1 MLKPETGHTP
11 FGIFYGWIMLA
22 GAVLGLATYGS
33 LFTYGFST
41 YFIPLQRALSTN
53 RAALSLG
60 FSFTRIESALL
71 GPIEGYLVDHYGPR
85 RIIFAGYLLM
95 GLGFIAFSRIDTIT
109 TFYIGFAFIAFGAS
123 LSGFLPMS
131 TAITNWFIRRR
142 GLAMGILLSGI
153 SVGGLLV
160 PLVAFSIETFGWRQ
174 TALCSGFLC
183 WLIGIPVASLIRHKP
198 EPYGYLPDGD
208 RVARGDPYNAS
219 EDRKIEGVTTPISD
233 STVGEALRSR
243 PFWII
248 ALAHGFSLF
257 IVGAVS
263 VHLIPRIVDMGF
275 TLGEASFAYSFLN
288 GIAIAGRV
296 GGGFLGDK
304 IPKKLVLIACFVL
317 QSAAMVI
324 LAYGQTMSL
333 VLIAITI
340 YGLGYGARGPM
351 LVALRGDYFGRE
363 RFATIMGTSQ
373 LFLWPG
379 TALGPLFA
387 GYLFDIQ
394 GSYTEAFVWLSAIN
408 LVGIV
413 VLFFLKP
420 PLHSL
425 PN

>member
-1 MLKPETGHTP
+1 MLS
-11 FGIFYGWIMLA
+11 
-22 GAVLGLATYGS
+22 GAILGLATYGS

-41 YFIPLQRALSTN
+41 YFLPIQRALATN
-53 RAALSLG
+53 RASLSLG

-71 GPIEGYLVDHYGPR
+71 GPIEGYLVDRYGPR
-85 RIIFAGYLLM
+85 RIILIGYLIM
-95 GLGFIAFSRIDTIT
+95 GAGFIAFSKISNLTE
-109 TFYIGFAFIAFGAS
+109 FYFAFAFIAFGAS

-131 TAITNWFIRRR
+131 TAVTNWFIRRR

-153 SVGGLLV
+153 SIGGLLV
-160 PLVAFSIETFGWRQ
+160 PLVAMSIEALGWRD
-174 TALCSGFLC
+174 TALFSGFLC
-183 WLIGIPVASLIRHKP
+183 WIIGMPIASLMRHKP

-208 RVARGDPYNAS
+208 RLPADEGDGEPIDAQKSIGAAS
-219 EDRKIEGVTTPISD
+219 REF
-233 STVGEALRSR
+233 TVWEALRSL

-248 ALAHGFSLF
+248 AMAHGFSLF

-275 TLGEASFAYSFLN
+275 SLAEASLAYSFMN

-296 GGGFLGDK
+296 GGGFLGDQL
-304 IPKKLVLIACFVL
+304 PKKLVLIACFIM
-317 QSAAMVI
+317 QSVAMVM
-324 LAYGQTMSL
+324 LAYGSTMGL
-333 VLIAITI
+333 VMVAISI

-351 LVALRGDYFGRE
+351 LVALRADYFGRE

-394 GSYTEAFVWLSAIN
+394 GTYTEAFIWLSVVN

-413 VLFFLKP
+413 VLLFLKP
-420 PLHSL
+420 PSAT
-425 PN
+425 

>member
-1 MLKPETGHTP
+1 
-11 FGIFYGWIMLA
+11 MLA
-22 GAVLGLATYGS
+22 GAILGLATYGS

-41 YFIPLQRALSTN
+41 YFLPIQKALSTN

-85 RIIFAGYLLM
+85 RIIFIGYLLM
-95 GLGFIAFSRIDTIT
+95 GAGFIAFSSISTLT
-109 TFYIGFAFIAFGAS
+109 AFYIAFAFIAFGAS

-131 TAITNWFIRRR
+131 TAVTNWFIRRR

-153 SVGGLLV
+153 SIGGLLV
-160 PLVAFSIETFGWRQ
+160 PLVAFSIEMFGWRD
-174 TALCSGFLC
+174 TSFYSGFLC
-183 WLIGIPVASLIRHKP
+183 WLIGVPVAALMRHKP
-198 EPYGYLPDGD
+198 EPYGYRPDGD
-208 RVARGDPYNAS
+208 
-219 EDRKIEGVTTPISD
+219 IVTPVEQENGQGTGGLEAETSANTD
-233 STVGEALRSR
+233 FTVVEALRTR

-263 VHLIPRIVDMGF
+263 VHLIPRVVDMGF
-275 TLGEASFAYSFLN
+275 TLAEASFTYSFLN
-288 GIAIAGRV
+288 GIAILGRI

-304 IPKKLVLIACFVL
+304 VPKKLVLIACFIM
-317 QSAAMVI
+317 QSTAMVV
-324 LAYGQTMSL
+324 LAYGQTMIL
-333 VLIAITI
+333 VIIGIAI

-387 GYLFDIQ
+387 GYLFDLQ
-394 GSYTEAFVWLSAIN
+394 GSYTEAFVWLSIIN
-408 LVGIV
+408 LVGIG
-413 VLFFLKP
+413 VLLFLKP
-420 PLHSL
+420 PSRS
-425 PN
+425 

>member
-1 MLKPETGHTP
+1 MQQLSTTGTRRTP

-22 GAVLGLATYGS
+22 GAILGLATYGS

-41 YFIPLQRALSTN
+41 YFLPIQKALSTN

-85 RIIFAGYLLM
+85 RIILVGYLLM
-95 GLGFIAFSRIDTIT
+95 GAGFIAFSTIST
-109 TFYIGFAFIAFGAS
+109 LTSFYIAFAFIAFGAS

-131 TAITNWFIRRR
+131 TAVTNWFIRRR

-153 SVGGLLV
+153 SIGGLLV
-160 PLVAFSIETFGWRQ
+160 PLVAFSIETFGWRD
-174 TALCSGFLC
+174 TSFYSGFLC
-183 WLIGIPVASLIRHKP
+183 WAIGVPVASLMRHKP
-198 EPYGYLPDGD
+198 EPYGYRPDGD
-208 RVARGDPYNAS
+208 AVTPVEEENGQ
-219 EDRKIEGVTTPISD
+219 RKGGLGATTGGNTD
-233 STVGEALRSR
+233 FTVMEALRTR

-263 VHLIPRIVDMGF
+263 VHLIPRVVDMGF
-275 TLGEASFAYSFLN
+275 TLAEASFAYSFLN
-288 GIAIAGRV
+288 GVAILGRV
-296 GGGFLGDK
+296 GGGFLGDNV
-304 IPKKLVLIACFVL
+304 PKKLVLIACFIM
-317 QSAAMVI
+317 QSTAMVI

-333 VLIAITI
+333 VIIAIVI

-387 GYLFDIQ
+387 GYLFDLQ
-394 GSYTEAFVWLSAIN
+394 GSYTEAFVWLSMIN
-408 LVGIV
+408 LVGIA
-413 VLFFLKP
+413 VLLFLKP
-420 PLHSL
+420 PVRS
-425 PN
+425 